1 MELLLGQ
8 VSPIPSHAL
17 AALAAVMPGGAQLAT
32 SKGTVRHR
40 VSGWIWV
47 SLMAYVAVSSFFIS
61 ELRLWGAFS
70 PIHLLSVWTLFS
82 LVIAVYHARRGNIRQ
97 HKIWMSLL
105 YIGALLITGLFTLR
119 PGRVMHGVLF
129 GV

>member
-1 MELLLGQ
+1 MELLLAQ
-8 VSPIPSHAL
+8 ISPIPSHAL
-17 AALAAVMPGGAQLAT
+17 AALAAVILGGAQLAI

-40 VSGWIWV
+40 ASGWIWIG
-47 SLMAYVAVSSFFIS
+47 LMAYVAVSSFFIS

-105 YIGALLITGLFTLR
+105 YIGALLITGLFTLW

>member
-40 VSGWIWV
+40 VSGLIWV
-47 SLMAYVAVSSFFIS
+47 SLMACVAVSSFFIS

-97 HKIWMSLL
+97 HKIWMALL
-105 YIGALLITGLFTLR
+105 YIGALLIAGLFTLW

>member
-97 HKIWMSLL
+97 HKIWMALL
-105 YIGALLITGLFTLR
+105 YIGALLIAGLFTMW

>member
-105 YIGALLITGLFTLR
+105 YIGALLITGLFTLW

>member
-97 HKIWMSLL
+97 HKIWMALL
-105 YIGALLITGLFTLR
+105 YIGALLIAGLFTLW

>member
-97 HKIWMSLL
+97 HKIWMALL
-105 YIGALLITGLFTLR
+105 YVGALLIAGLFTLW

>member
-17 AALAAVMPGGAQLAT
+17 AALAAVMLGGAQLAT

-97 HKIWMSLL
+97 HKIWMALL
-105 YIGALLITGLFTLR
+105 YIGALLIAGLFTLW

>member
-105 YIGALLITGLFTLR
+105 YLGALLITGLFTLW

>member
-17 AALAAVMPGGAQLAT
+17 AALAAVMLGGAQLAT
-32 SKGTVRHR
+32 GKGTVRHR
-40 VSGWIWV
+40 ASGWIWIG
-47 SLMAYVAVSSFFIS
+47 LMAYVAVSSFFIS

-82 LVIAVYHARRGNIRQ
+82 LVIAIYHARRGNIRQ
-97 HKIWMSLL
+97 HKIWMALL
-105 YIGALLITGLFTLR
+105 YIGALLITGLFTLW

>member
-61 ELRLWGAFS
+61 ELRLWGASS

-97 HKIWMSLL
+97 HKIWMALL
-105 YIGALLITGLFTLR
+105 YIGALLIAGLFTLW

>member
-8 VSPIPSHAL
+8 ISPIPSHAL
-17 AALAAVMPGGAQLAT
+17 AALAAVMLGGAQLAT
-32 SKGTVRHR
+32 RKGTVRHR

-97 HKIWMSLL
+97 HKIWMALL
-105 YIGALLITGLFTLR
+105 YIGALLIAGLFTLW